1 MTEKTRI
8 EIEVSEVVA
17 YSSRSERFENF
28 CPVCKCMSEMST
40 AQVAAVVSHMSE
52 REIYK
57 LVEAGDLHFLETDRV
72 LICLNSLPGYQ
83 KTNTIEEHL

>member
-28 CPVCKCMSEMST
+28 CPVCKCMAEMST
-40 AQVAAVVSHMSE
+40 AHVAAVVSHTTE
-52 REIYK
+52 REIYR
-57 LVEAGDLHFLETDRV
+57 LVEAGDLHFVETDRI

-83 KTNTIEEHL
+83 NTNKTEEHL